1 MFGPPDIPGT
11 TLSGHDLRFP
21 RASWV
26 KDLKY
31 LGPLFDEVT
40 ARSRIASLV
49 RVEGEI
55 LSLGAQNEIKLR
67 CTHYADSAHK
77 ALVDVQREAAT
88 LVRQIA
94 PSRKDRENGS
104 NDDSAE
110 SLARGSRWPPPWGLG
125 PPIKAQRGC
134 GRRRPILHKGKNHTS
149 HTHAHAAPR
158 RALPPA
164 APPRRERDEES
175 SPGGR
180 PVAVAAG
187 SPRSSTGRAPPP
199 RA

>member
-1 MFGPPDIPGT
+1 MFGPPESPGT

-55 LSLGAQNEIKLR
+55 LTGSPKRDKLR
-67 CTHYADSAHK
+67 CTHYTDSAHK

-125 PPIKAQRGC
+125 PPIKAQRGLRQKTPNLAQGQEPYQSHTC
-134 GRRRPILHKGKNHTS
+134 TRRSAPRAPARRPAQAGK
-149 HTHAHAAPR
+149 R
-158 RALPPA
+158 
-164 APPRRERDEES
+164 
-175 SPGGR
+175 
-180 PVAVAAG
+180 
-187 SPRSSTGRAPPP
+187 
-199 RA
+199 